1 MKNTKIT
8 KKVFDEPKPEK
19 REPLEC
25 WVTFQATE
33 NLVEDEIQT
42 DEVFDHD
49 QSDYAIRHAKRLG
62 YELAFVREVTE
73 PEVKE
78 LPDSE
83 GVWWNWSSPFPFR
96 VYRDDQGKLGYDTV
110 TGYHHS
116 GVKGRWI
123 KVENPHQ
130 KAGE

>member
-1 MKNTKIT
+1 MASVA
-8 KKVFDEPKPEK
+8 KVVEK

-62 YELAFVREVTE
+62 YELAFVREVIE

-83 GVWWNWSSPFPFR
+83 GVWWCEDSEFPA
-96 VYRDDQGKLGYDTV
+96 LV
-110 TGYHHS
+110 TRNSKNGELVFNKFGS
-116 GVKGRWI
+116 LLSVWPLSELVGNRWI
-123 KVENPHQ
+123 KVENPF
-130 KAGE
+130 ESR